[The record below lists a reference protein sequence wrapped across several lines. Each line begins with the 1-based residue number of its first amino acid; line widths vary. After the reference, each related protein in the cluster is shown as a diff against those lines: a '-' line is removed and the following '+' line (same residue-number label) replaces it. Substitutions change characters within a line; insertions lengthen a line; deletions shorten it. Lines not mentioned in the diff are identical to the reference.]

1 MALDS
6 RGLTLT
12 GATNAQAKVFDDIVG
27 SYLDYKL
34 TTFPELKALCEE
46 APNFGMAHIFK
57 GLMLLSMG
65 VNSTVTAAKNCA
77 DHVSKFQNDLTG
89 REKKHVQALRAWAN
103 GDTKMAC
110 HEWDEVLFEDP
121 LDILALKFQ
130 HFALFWRGQPL
141 HMKDAASRVLPAWSE
156 EMQGYS
162 HLLGMYAF
170 GLEETGNYSL
180 AEKFGK
186 EAVER
191 HPDDLWA
198 IHAVAHVYE
207 MESNVEKGIS
217 WLNQPLTSWKDRNP
231 FKDHLWWHT
240 AMFAMEHGEYQK
252 VLDLYDSAIWPDEST
267 FYLDIQNAASI
278 LARLESSN
286 VNVGDR
292 WEHLA
297 KTSEDRKGDHVL
309 MFTEPHY
316 TMALGSA
323 QRHSQI
329 DSQIKSLTQHAK
341 ISPKSNKH
349 VIENLTQ
356 PICRAI
362 QDFYKGNFKSTVD
375 ILMPLRYDYQ
385 PIGGSHAQRDV
396 FNFYLIDAAIQSGQL
411 ILAKSLLAER
421 VAIHTNSYG
430 SWEKYAHVC
439 TKLGDQKNASFAQSE
454 VSRLSKQLH

>member
-1 MALDS
+1 MAVDS

-12 GATNAQAKVFDDIVG
+12 GANSSQAKTFDDIVG

-34 TTFPELKALCEE
+34 TTFPELKKLCEE
-46 APNFGMAHIFK
+46 APNFAMAHIFK
-57 GLMLLSMG
+57 GLLLLSMG
-65 VNSTVTAAKNCA
+65 VNHTVQAAKNCA
-77 DHVSKFQNDLTG
+77 IHVSKFNNELTE
-89 REKKHVQALRAWAN
+89 REKKHVRALKAWAG
-103 GDTKMAC
+103 GDTKLAC
-110 HEWDEVLFEDP
+110 HEWDEVLFESP

-141 HMKDAASRVLPAWSE
+141 HMKDAASRVLPAWDE

-162 HLLGMYAF
+162 HLLGMYSF
-170 GLEETGNYSL
+170 GLEETGNYPL
-180 AEKFGK
+180 AERFGK

-207 MESNVEKGIS
+207 MESNVEKGIN
-217 WLNQPLTSWKDRNP
+217 WLSQPLTSWKDRNP

-240 AMFAMEHGEYQK
+240 AMFALERGEYHR
-252 VLDLYDSAIWPDEST
+252 VLDLYDSAIWPEEST

-278 LARLESSN
+278 LARLESAN
-286 VNVGDR
+286 VDVGDR

-297 KTSEDRKGDHVL
+297 STSEERKGDHVL

-316 TMALGSA
+316 TMALGSTN
-323 QRHSQI
+323 RHSQI
-329 DSQIKSLTQHAK
+329 ESQITSLGQHAEN
-341 ISPKSNKH
+341 SVKSNKH
-349 VIENLTQ
+349 VIENLAQ

-362 QDFYKGNFKSTVD
+362 QDFYKENFRSTVD

-396 FNFYLIDAAIQSGQL
+396 FNFYLIDAAIKSEQL

-421 VAIHTNSYG
+421 VAIHSNSYG
-430 SWEKYAHVC
+430 SWKKYADVC
-439 TKLGDQKNASFAQSE
+439 EKLGDEKNTIAAQAE
-454 VSRLSKQLH
+454 VSRLSAELS

>member
-12 GATNAQAKVFDDIVG
+12 GATSLQGIKFDHIVG

-34 TTFPELKALCEE
+34 TTFPDLKALCEE
-46 APNFGMAHIFK
+46 APEFAMAHIFK

-65 VNSTVTAAKNCA
+65 VGSTIPAAKNCA
-77 DHVSKFQNDLTG
+77 THVSNFQNNLTK
-89 REKKHVQALRAWAN
+89 REQHHLRALNAWAS
-103 GDTKMAC
+103 GDTKLAC
-110 HEWDEVLFEDP
+110 HEWDEVLFTHP

-141 HMKDAASRVLPAWSE
+141 HMKDAACRVLPAWSE

-170 GLEETGNYSL
+170 GLEEVGNYHQ
-180 AEKFGK
+180 AEKYGK

-207 MESNVEKGIS
+207 MQSDVEKGIS

-240 AMFAMEHGEYQK
+240 AMFAMEKGEYNR
-252 VLDLYDSAIWPDEST
+252 VLDLYDDAIWPNEST

-286 VNVGDR
+286 VNVGKR

-297 KTSEDRKGDHVL
+297 IASEDRNGDHIL

-316 TMALGSA
+316 TMAFGST
-323 QRHSQI
+323 QRNKQINKQMASLAEHSETSPSSNQNVI
-329 DSQIKSLTQHAK
+329 DNVTLPVCK
-341 ISPKSNKH
+341 
-349 VIENLTQ
+349 
-356 PICRAI
+356 AI
-362 QDFYKGNFKSTVD
+362 QEFYNGNYTSTVD

-385 PIGGSHAQRDV
+385 PIGGSHAQRDI
-396 FNFYLIDAAIQSGQL
+396 FNFYLIDAAIKSEQNN
-411 ILAKSLLAER
+411 LAKSLLAER
-421 VAIHTNSYG
+421 VATHSNSYG
-430 SWEKYAHVC
+430 SWEKYVSVC
-439 TKLGDQKNASFAQSE
+439 EKLGDTKGANYAKSE
-454 VSRLSKQLH
+454 ITRISTQTV